1 MGESETY
8 YSVSIGIF
16 SIGELIASLVFSALS
31 SWHIKLKHLMMF
43 GLLLLVIGGLFYAV
57 AQYGWMV
64 LVGRFL
70 QGLHLG
76 GQSTLLRI
84 YIGETSNTV
93 RDILGEDPEKSQ
105 LKNTNFL
112 IGFALGTIGLAVGPG
127 ESFYPPHI
135 ASYYG
140 CMVNIMHA

>member
-1 MGESETY
+1 M
-8 YSVSIGIF
+8 
-16 SIGELIASLVFSALS
+16 
-31 SWHIKLKHLMMF
+31 KHLMMF
-43 GLLLLVIGGLFYAV
+43 GLLLLVVGGLFYAV

-64 LVGRFL
+64 LVGRLL

-84 YIGETSNTV
+84 YLGETCNTV

-127 ESFYPPHI
+127 NTYLLLC
-135 ASYYG
+135 YTK
-140 CMVNIMHA
+140 

>member
-1 MGESETY
+1 
-8 YSVSIGIF
+8 V
-16 SIGELIASLVFSALS
+16 LS
-31 SWHIKLKHLMMF
+31 SWHIKLKHLMLS
-43 GLLLLVIGGLFYAV
+43 GLLLLVTGGLFYAV

-76 GQSTLLRI
+76 AQSSLLRI

-112 IGFALGTIGLAVGPG
+112 IGFALGTIGLVVGPG
-127 ESFYPPHI
+127 EVFII
-135 ASYYG
+135 ATQIS
-140 CMVNIMHA
+140 

>member
-1 MGESETY
+1 MPGLEETEAF
-8 YSVSIGIF
+8 YSLTIAIF
-16 SIGELIASLVFSALS
+16 SVGELIASLVFSALS
-31 SWHIKLKHLMMF
+31 SWHIKLKHLMLF
-43 GLLLLVIGGLFYAV
+43 GLLLLVTGGLFYGV

-76 GQSTLLRI
+76 AHSTLLRI

-93 RDILGEDPEKSQ
+93 RDILQEDSEKSQ

-112 IGFALGTIGLAVGPG
+112 LSFIMGTTGIASGPG
-127 ESFYPPHI
+127 TYI
-135 ASYYG
+135 QD
-140 CMVNIMHA
+140 

>member
-1 MGESETY
+1 M
-8 YSVSIGIF
+8 
-16 SIGELIASLVFSALS
+16 LC
-31 SWHIKLKHLMMF
+31 
-43 GLLLLVIGGLFYAV
+43 GLLLLVTGGLFYAV

-76 GQSTLLRI
+76 AHSTLLRI

-93 RDILGEDPEKSQ
+93 RDKLGEDPEKSQ

-112 IGFALGTIGLAVGPG
+112 LSFIMGTIGLASGPG
-127 ESFYPPHI
+127 VYAIVRACVCMYVCVYLCKYAIPFY
-135 ASYYG
+135 
-140 CMVNIMHA
+140 

>member
-1 MGESETY
+1 M
-8 YSVSIGIF
+8 
-16 SIGELIASLVFSALS
+16 LC
-31 SWHIKLKHLMMF
+31 

-112 IGFALGTIGLAVGPG
+112 MGFALGTIGLAVGPG
-127 ESFYPPHI
+127 E
-135 ASYYG
+135 
-140 CMVNIMHA
+140 NLL

>member
-16 SIGELIASLVFSALS
+16 SIGELIASLVFAVLS

-93 RDILGEDPEKSQ
+93 RDILGESPEKSQ

-127 ESFYPPHI
+127 KSFYPLHI
-135 ASYYG
+135 PYFTG
-140 CMVNIMHA
+140 

>member
-1 MGESETY
+1 M
-8 YSVSIGIF
+8 
-16 SIGELIASLVFSALS
+16 LC
-31 SWHIKLKHLMMF
+31 
-43 GLLLLVIGGLFYAV
+43 GLLLLVTGGLFYAV

-64 LVGRFL
+64 LAGRFL

-84 YIGETSNTV
+84 YISETSNTV
-93 RDILGEDPEKSQ
+93 RDKLGEDPEKSQ

-127 ESFYPPHI
+127 KHK
-135 ASYYG
+135 
-140 CMVNIMHA
+140 

>member
-16 SIGELIASLVFSALS
+16 SIGELIASLVFAVLS

-43 GLLLLVIGGLFYAV
+43 GLLLLVAGGLFYAV

-84 YIGETSNTV
+84 YIGETSNTM

-112 IGFALGTIGLAVGPG
+112 KGFALGTIGLAVGPG
-127 ESFYPPHI
+127 KVYLL
-135 ASYYG
+135 
-140 CMVNIMHA
+140 